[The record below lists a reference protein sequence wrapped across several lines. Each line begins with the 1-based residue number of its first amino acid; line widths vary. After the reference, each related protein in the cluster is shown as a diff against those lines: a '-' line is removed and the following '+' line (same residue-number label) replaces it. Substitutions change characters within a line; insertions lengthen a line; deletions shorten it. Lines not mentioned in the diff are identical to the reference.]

1 MYSKSLFYDTGVPQ
15 RHRLLEADDN
25 KCELWQKS
33 YDQLK
38 TMYDNKGLIG
48 VTGNRGSGKT
58 QASAIIIAMNSSKKK
73 RGIYTKVH
81 EIFLSIRDS
90 QTSGRSLMSTFDSYV
105 KPHLLV
111 IDAFQVRS
119 ETEFEFR
126 TLISILD
133 KRYDEMKPTIIISN
147 DSPQALLESIG
158 DDGRSR
164 MKEGGGIV
172 QFTST
177 DFRGTK

>member
-1 MYSKSLFYDTGVPQ
+1 MYDQKRFMGTNVPE
-15 RHRLLEADDN
+15 RHRLVELNDN
-25 KCELWQKS
+25 KCPIWANNYE
-33 YDQLK
+33 QLK
-38 TMYDNKGLIG
+38 VGYNNGGLIG

-58 QASAIIIAMNSSKKK
+58 QAAAIIIAMNNAKK
-73 RGIYTKVH
+73 RKGLYTKAH
-81 EIFLSIRDS
+81 EIFLSIRDA
-90 QTSGRSLMSTFDSYV
+90 QASGKSLMHTFNGFI

-111 IDAFQVRS
+111 IDAFQVRA

-133 KRYDEMKPTIIISN
+133 KRYDEMKPTIVISN
-147 DSPQALLESIG
+147 DSVNALLESIG

-172 QFTST
+172 TFTSS
-177 DFRGTK
+177 DFRGA